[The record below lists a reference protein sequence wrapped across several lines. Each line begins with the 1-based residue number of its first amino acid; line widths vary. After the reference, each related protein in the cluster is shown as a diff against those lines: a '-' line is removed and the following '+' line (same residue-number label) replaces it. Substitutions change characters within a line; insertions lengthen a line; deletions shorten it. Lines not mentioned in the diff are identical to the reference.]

1 MKRKFLR
8 YGIVAVLTAVFLSSV
23 AAYALTPDIGEYY
36 RTMGLAEE
44 ITYPTAREKKVA
56 NIRGINNNEYC
67 HKAGLPTEDTMFWS
81 TIMKNDGTTAAT
93 SVHKNIYQGERR
105 EMPYLSSAGE
115 TGYYKLR
122 NKNPWIIYSIYREGT
137 WSPDDKKLM

>member
-44 ITYPTAREKKVA
+44 ITYPTAREKRWPIFA
-56 NIRGINNNEYC
+56 
-67 HKAGLPTEDTMFWS
+67 AL
-81 TIMKNDGTTAAT
+81 TTT
-93 SVHKNIYQGERR
+93 SIVIK
-105 EMPYLSSAGE
+105 
-115 TGYYKLR
+115 
-122 NKNPWIIYSIYREGT
+122 
-137 WSPDDKKLM
+137 PDCRQKILCSGVPL